1 MSLYDKEA
9 VRDSYDEVFGSLVVI
24 ESPSCDR
31 ICHGTSGIADEVS
44 EPLLFLESP
53 PCDRTC
59 HGTSGIAGTQTS
71 TNRCHGR
78 SGIAS
83 TLDISHEMPGIA
95 YAPASSSY
103 SESSD
108 EAPNLTESESE
119 LVSSDSGRSD
129 TWRYSQGIREGNKR
143 VRRDDVETGMVTE
156 TGPVLSYTDGFTSD
170 GVIEYGS
177 GSDNVS
183 GYIPVSSTTDEGIES
198 DNVFEHIEYGDD
210 EVWVMGLGDRV
221 YEFDYNG
228 EWVFDEGERVQG
240 GTSPTEVRV
249 LENNVGLHGN
259 DNATLQGNGNESYEG
274 GMGGGARPF
283 SLQTESGTSESNVA
297 TVTLDREGVTNG
309 HGEENGDGQ
318 VVNAVQIDGQN
329 CNAETEVSDGLEMA
343 Q

>member
-1 MSLYDKEA
+1 
-9 VRDSYDEVFGSLVVI
+9 
-24 ESPSCDR
+24 
-31 ICHGTSGIADEVS
+31 
-44 EPLLFLESP
+44 
-53 PCDRTC
+53 
-59 HGTSGIAGTQTS
+59 
-71 TNRCHGR
+71 
-78 SGIAS
+78 
-83 TLDISHEMPGIA
+83 
-95 YAPASSSY
+95 
-103 SESSD
+103 
-108 EAPNLTESESE
+108 
-119 LVSSDSGRSD
+119 
-129 TWRYSQGIREGNKR
+129 
-143 VRRDDVETGMVTE
+143 MVTE

-329 CNAETEVSDGLEMA
+329 CDAETEVSDGLEMA